1 MDTNSLLFSAAIAAY
16 MDSEN
21 SGTDNNPSTP
31 EETGLKELI
40 VCLAR
45 ELPEFSLRTPDKMYF
60 LFDKLELLTLKE

>member
-31 EETGLKELI
+31 EETGL
-40 VCLAR
+40 
-45 ELPEFSLRTPDKMYF
+45 
-60 LFDKLELLTLKE
+60 